1 MALQKGMPMLDAS
14 GEVVPNLGAGFATFV
29 SVNEDYHI
37 VWGQLRPKSHAFARR
52 YAPALHPE
60 ILAELAKLPRGD
72 VDAVLR
78 FARLYGTLG
87 YQAFIPREVWAR
99 GDGIP
104 IGDPLVWIWT
114 HARTLLMCL
123 ELSHLLQEGDVAS
136 LRTYLQ
142 SMRLTD
148 QDKEAWGAIHASES
162 SSVRD
167 NKPPI
172 ALVAIQGKIIVR
184 GWMWPGAS
192 DQDVKNLAREIR
204 RRLINDN
211 IAGIHRTLLD
221 DGKKDGLFWKFKA
234 LIEMAYWH
242 LANAVDGR
250 RFKRCEADDCGAL
263 FVQTDPRQRYCPPLF
278 GQKQESRCAVRHRVH
293 KHRQKD

>member
-1 MALQKGMPMLDAS
+1 MPMLDAS

-29 SVNEDYHI
+29 GVYEDYYI
-37 VWGQLRPKSHAFARR
+37 AAGQLRPKSLTLVRR
-52 YAPALHPE
+52 YAPARHPE
-60 ILAELAKLPRGD
+60 ILGELAKLPRGD
-72 VDAVLR
+72 VDALLR

-104 IGDPLVWIWT
+104 VGDPLVWIWM
-114 HARTLLMCL
+114 HARTLLICL

-136 LRTYLQ
+136 LRTYLR

-148 QDKEAWGAIHASES
+148 QDKEEWGAIHASAS
-162 SSVRD
+162 SWVRD

-172 ALVAIQGKIIVR
+172 ALVAIQGRFTIR
-184 GWMWPGAS
+184 EWMGSVAS
-192 DQDVKNLAREIR
+192 DQDVKDLAREIR
-204 RRLINDN
+204 RSLINDN

-221 DGKKDGLFWKFKA
+221 DGKKDSLFWEFKA

-250 RFKRCEADDCGAL
+250 RFQRCEADDCGAL

-278 GQKQESRCAVRHRVH
+278 GQKQESRCAVRRRVH
-293 KHRQKD
+293 KHRQKDLR